1 MISLEPLKR
10 PSVETEYN
18 MKVAVGL
25 SGGIDSSVAALLL
38 KEQGHD
44 VIGITMAIWSGKY
57 SGGGKN
63 ACYGPDEAEDI
74 IQTRK
79 FCDRFGIPYHVFYC
93 AEEYEELVLE
103 NFREEYGKARTPN
116 PCVLCNHLMKFGVL
130 LEMARKEGVVFD
142 RFATGH
148 YACSDFD
155 PLTGR
160 FLLTRSQDTKKDQ
173 TYFLYR
179 LSQEQLALTLF
190 PLGGM
195 TKEEV
200 RKIAADYGLASAD
213 KKESQD
219 FYGGDYRELLD
230 YRECRGKI
238 VDLEG
243 SLLGTHQGVW
253 NYTPGQRRGLGISR
267 KGESQV
273 PLYVVSMDGDSNEIT
288 VGSYEQTLHRGA
300 LISNTN
306 LIAVERLTGS
316 IDGTVKIRSSG
327 AETAA
332 LLSPAGNGALL
343 ASFEEPLHAVSP
355 GQSAVFYRGDV
366 VLGGGIIDKV
376 VNDSAEL
383 QRYRNG
389 TF

>member
-1 MISLEPLKR
+1 MRI
-10 PSVETEYN
+10 
-18 MKVAVGL
+18 AVGL

-57 SGGGKN
+57 KGGGKN

-74 IQTRK
+74 SEAGS

-93 AEEYEELVLE
+93 AEEYEQLILE
-103 NFREEYGKARTPN
+103 NFRQEYENARTPN

-130 LEMARKEGVVFD
+130 LEMARQKGVEFD

-148 YACSDFD
+148 YADSNFD
-155 PLTGR
+155 PLSGR
-160 FLLTRSQDTKKDQ
+160 FLLTRSKDTKKDQ

-179 LSQEQLALTLF
+179 LSQEQLAITLF

-195 TKEEV
+195 TKDEV
-200 RKIAADYGLASAD
+200 RKIAVDYGLSALA

-219 FYGGDYRELLD
+219 FYSGDYRELL
-230 YRECRGKI
+230 RHEECSGEI
-238 VDLEG
+238 VDGEG
-243 SLLGTHQGVW
+243 SRLGTHGGVW
-253 NYTPGQRRGLGISR
+253 NYTPGQRRGLGLGGR
-267 KGESQV
+267 GQNHD
-273 PLYVVSMDGDSNEIT
+273 PLYVVSMNSASNT
-288 VGSYEQTLHRGA
+288 VVVGNYGETLHRGA
-300 LISNTN
+300 LISDAN
-306 LIAVERLTGS
+306 LIAMERLTGS

-327 AETAA
+327 METAA
-332 LLSPAGNGALL
+332 LITPGRNGSLL
-343 ASFEEPLHAVSP
+343 ASFEKPLHAISP
-355 GQSAVFYRGDV
+355 GQSAVFYRGNI